1 MTARSIDLHYRPSSY
16 FWARER
22 GIPLISDIKGAE
34 RRKRYEL
41 VLTDGQTDEVEP
53 ALTQHALPLA
63 QRQAQGSIHPAFM
76 RRHPAGVGSG
86 APERARLC

>member
-76 RRHPAGVGSG
+76 RHHPAGVGSG